1 MILTKINVLHSVSL
15 NSYSDCQHGQKAD
28 YFSNLCNTSSVQ
40 MCVSNRTRL
49 PKCLW
54 ISRNKLEN
62 GSTGIN
68 VSTLFLDLVSALQNF
83 KGGCEE
89 MRRRSRMFWIY
100 LSRLSHS
107 KCGVRNIFL
116 SSHYGPQG
124 RFCPPGLDNILCIK
138 GWYIMGFDCKHKAQ
152 TLWKKD

>member
-1 MILTKINVLHSVSL
+1 MFCIQWVWTATVTASMDKKQIILATFATLPLCKCVFQIGHAFPNAYEYHEINSKMDPQVL
-15 NSYSDCQHGQKAD
+15 
-28 YFSNLCNTSSVQ
+28 
-40 MCVSNRTRL
+40 
-49 PKCLW
+49 CLH
-54 ISRNKLEN
+54 IAL
-62 GSTGIN
+62 
-68 VSTLFLDLVSALQNF
+68 LLYLVSALQHL

-116 SSHYGPQG
+116 SSHHRPQG

-138 GWYIMGFDCKHKAQ
+138 GWYIMGFDCQHKAQ
-152 TLWKKD
+152 ILQTKD

>member
-1 MILTKINVLHSVSL
+1 MFCIQWVWSATATASMDKKQIILATFATLPLCKCVFQIGHAFPNAYEYHEINSKMDPQVYYV
-15 NSYSDCQHGQKAD
+15 
-28 YFSNLCNTSSVQ
+28 F
-40 MCVSNRTRL
+40 
-49 PKCLW
+49 
-54 ISRNKLEN
+54 
-62 GSTGIN
+62 
-68 VSTLFLDLVSALQNF
+68 TLFLDLVSALQNF

-138 GWYIMGFDCKHKAQ
+138 GWYIMRFDCQHKAQ